1 MIAGRTNPRA
11 SLGVL
16 IASRLIAVYL
26 RLVYWTSRWRIE
38 DGATPEALARAQ
50 GPVIGVF
57 WHGRFAAMPHIF
69 RHIQKAHVLISA
81 HRDGELIAQVMAAMG
96 FATVRG
102 STARLRPGE
111 TRPVNKGG
119 AAALRAMLRILRD
132 GGHIGIT
139 PDGPRGPRMRVSPG
153 TITLAALS
161 GAPLMPFSFSASFAI
176 RFNSW
181 DRFILPLPFGR
192 IWIAVGEPLNVARD
206 ADTAA
211 LECAQSSLEER
222 LNHLTQLCD
231 RHAGKEPVLPAPA
244 PTSAPARA
252 LETSP

>member
-1 MIAGRTNPRA
+1 MIAGRTTPRA

-16 IASRLIAVYL
+16 TTSRLIALYL
-26 RLVYWTSRWRIE
+26 RFVYWTSRWHIE
-38 DGATPEALARAQ
+38 EGAAPEVLARAE

-69 RHIQKAHVLISA
+69 RHIQNAHVLISA

-102 STARLRPGE
+102 STARQRPGE
-111 TRPVNKGG
+111 ARPIDKGG
-119 AAALRAMLRILRD
+119 AAALRAMLRVLRD
-132 GGHIGIT
+132 GGRIGIT

-161 GAPLMPFSFSASFAI
+161 GAPLIPFSFSASFAI

-192 IWIAVGEPLNVARD
+192 IWIAVGKPVRVAREAD
-206 ADTAA
+206 AAT
-211 LECAQSSLEER
+211 LEATQISLEER
-222 LNHLTQLCD
+222 LNDLTQLCD

-244 PTSAPARA
+244 PASAPTRA
-252 LETSP
+252 LETAP